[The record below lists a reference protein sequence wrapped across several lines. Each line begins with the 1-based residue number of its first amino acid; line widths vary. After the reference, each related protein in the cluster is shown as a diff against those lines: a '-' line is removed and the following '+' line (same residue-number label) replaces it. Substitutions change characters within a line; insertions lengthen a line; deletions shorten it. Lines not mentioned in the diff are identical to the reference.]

1 MKSELDMAFA
11 KLMNPRISSGL
22 LVLHRLLSPLKG
34 ASVTPTEVRASV
46 DEMLKD
52 RKISKQSIT
61 NAARRLEEVSI
72 IDREEGYSVNYG
84 YLISV
89 LLHAV
94 IRLTTRVND
103 LEEEVEEL
111 KASPGEMS

>member
-11 KLMNPRISSGL
+11 KLMNPRLSSGL
-22 LVLHRLLSPLKG
+22 LVLHKLLSPLKG
-34 ASVTPTEVRASV
+34 AAVTPTEVRESV

-61 NAARRLEEVSI
+61 NAARRLVEVSI
-72 IDREEGYSVNYG
+72 IDREEGYAVNYG

-103 LEEEVEEL
+103 LEEELEEL
-111 KASPGEMS
+111 KISSSDMS

>member
-11 KLMNPRISSGL
+11 KLMNPRLSSGL
-22 LVLHRLLSPLKG
+22 LVLHKLLSPLKG
-34 ASVTPTEVRASV
+34 ASVTPTEVRESV

-72 IDREEGYSVNYG
+72 IDREEGYAVNYG

-103 LEEEVEEL
+103 LEEELEEL
-111 KASPGEMS
+111 KTSPGDMS